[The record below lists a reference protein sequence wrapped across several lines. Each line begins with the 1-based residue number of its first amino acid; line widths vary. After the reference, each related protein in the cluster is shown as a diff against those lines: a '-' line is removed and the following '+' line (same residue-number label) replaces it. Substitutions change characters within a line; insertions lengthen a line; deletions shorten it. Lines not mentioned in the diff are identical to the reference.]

1 MDLNKKSIFRIL
13 LIILITACLT
23 AGITVLAVNASRTD
37 TVTLT
42 AEEYSKLSELF
53 VIRDVMEQVDA
64 EYYGTLPTHEE
75 MIANAARGIVSSLDD
90 KYARYYT
97 QQEYEEYLSSLNGE
111 YSGVG
116 MLVAQ
121 PDNSGAQVLDVYEG
135 NSAEEAGI
143 KTGDII
149 VSVNSVSVKNMTI
162 SELSSLMNGEIG
174 SILKVQLN
182 RNGEMLEFDVEC
194 RNVNIKRVHYA
205 LFNEATGYIRI
216 DMFTG
221 NCKEEFS
228 EAIKYLTDRG
238 MRSLVIDLRNNPGGS
253 LDTVVDVADTLLGDC
268 KIVTIQGKTE
278 QEDVVYTGSGKG
290 VQVPIAII
298 VNENSA
304 SASEILAG
312 AVQDNE
318 RGVVVGMTTYG
329 KGIVQ
334 TTFKLDADGSWLKI
348 TTSGYLKPNG
358 ESIHGVG
365 VVPDI
370 EVELPESMQGV
381 AISELEQDDDAQ
393 LWAALDYVREQ
404 ADEQE

>member
-1 MDLNKKSIFRIL
+1 MEFNKQSIFRIL
-13 LIILITACLT
+13 LIVLITACLSV
-23 AGITVLAVNASRTD
+23 GITVLLVNATRKD

-42 AEEYSKLSELF
+42 SDEYKELSELF
-53 VIRDVMEQVDA
+53 VIRDVMEQID
-64 EYYGTLPTHEE
+64 EKHYGKLPTHEE
-75 MIANAARGIVSSLDD
+75 MIASAARGIVDSLDD

-97 QQEYEEYLSSLNGE
+97 QKEYEEYLSSLNGE

-121 PDNSGAQVLDVYEG
+121 PDGLGAKVLDVYEG
-135 NSAEEAGI
+135 NSAEKAGI
-143 KTGDII
+143 KTGDILTE
-149 VSVNSVSVKNMTI
+149 VNAVSVKNMTL

-174 SILKVQLN
+174 SILKISVI
-182 RNGEMLEFDVEC
+182 RDEKKLEFDVEC
-194 RNVNIKRVHYA
+194 ENVNIKRVHYA

-221 NCKEEFS
+221 SCKEEFS

-253 LDTVVDVADTLLGDC
+253 LDTVVDVCDTLLGDC
-268 KIVTIQGKTE
+268 KIVTVQGKTE
-278 QEDVVYTGSGKG
+278 AENEVYSGSGKG
-290 VQVPIAII
+290 VDVPIAVI

-312 AVQDNE
+312 AVQDNG
-318 RGVVVGMTTYG
+318 RGVIVGMTTFG

-334 TTFKLDADGSWLKI
+334 TTFKLDADSSWLKI
-348 TTSGYLKPNG
+348 TTSGYLTPNG
-358 ESIHGVG
+358 NDIHGIG
-365 VVPDI
+365 IVPDI
-370 EVELPESMQGV
+370 EVELPESMQGIAV
-381 AISELEQDDDAQ
+381 SELEQDDDAQ

-404 ADEQE
+404 ADSNE